1 MDSWDRKTLEEV
13 IEDPEG
19 VKRLGHHALYLGA
32 ESRARRV
39 WHVYLYI
46 YIIYNIYIY
55 IYYIYTYIIIYR

>member
-39 WHVYLYI
+39 WHVYLY
-46 YIIYNIYIY
+46 YIYIY
-55 IYYIYTYIIIYR
+55 II